1 MTPDEKPGIGPEQS
15 ASSEISQP
23 PRGNRRSGRGRRG
36 RGRRPPRQL
45 ATAQSLPQK
54 RQQQKESDVDAASEP
69 LPAGAEPASRQAV
82 AHSQPVRQSR
92 AGSPPA
98 VQNAIEEV
106 NRIIQTLKE
115 TLDDME
121 EVLETLEFAERQ
133 KNADEREIES
143 MRRALRQLQR
153 PHDDGAQPGHHHI
166 P

>member
-15 ASSEISQP
+15 AGSEISQP
-23 PRGNRRSGRGRRG
+23 PRGSRRSGRGRRG
-36 RGRRPPRQL
+36 RGRLPSRQL
-45 ATAQSLPQK
+45 APNQPLP
-54 RQQQKESDVDAASEP
+54 QKESDGDESLQPPQSA
-69 LPAGAEPASRQAV
+69 AEPASRQAV

-92 AGSPPA
+92 AASPPA

-153 PHDDGAQPGHHHI
+153 PHDGGAQPGHPHN